1 MSVNACG
8 HVHQI
13 TNSDASNYLLCSV
26 FAIIQISQETQLFMD
41 LGQLTPYLFFDFE
54 VPFIVFLS
62 VVVVYV
68 SYETRQSYR
77 KSSLTT
83 GHLFELMEKVN

>member
-1 MSVNACG
+1 M
-8 HVHQI
+8 
-13 TNSDASNYLLCSV
+13 
-26 FAIIQISQETQLFMD
+26 FAIIQISQETQLFID
-41 LGQLTPYLFFDFE
+41 LRICQLTPYLFFDFE
-54 VPFIVFLS
+54 VPFIVILS

-83 GHLFELMEKVN
+83 GHLFELMEKVNWEDLKKKEKNVKEQEV